1 MTTDIC
7 EARATP
13 SSEDSQTGKQ
23 QQTTKADRSAQA
35 KAGRVVY
42 ENNPMRAW
50 LHPKRTHDEVCPQ
63 QKGRLAIDGCA
74 PARVILLDEGYEALA
89 AAVANGDHPLVG
101 ERFHL
106 ACPSA
111 IRRNS
116 KRGTG
121 IGRGKQNRR
130 TSDHVWLKKAG

>member
-7 EARATP
+7 EARATL
-13 SSEDSQTGKQ
+13 SSEDRKAGEQ
-23 QQTTKADRSAQA
+23 QHATKADDGAQA
-35 KAGRVVY
+35 EAGGMVFEDDSVAARLHAQ
-42 ENNPMRAW
+42 RA
-50 LHPKRTHDEVCPQ
+50 HDEVGSRQP
-63 QKGRLAIDGCA
+63 GRLAIHRGA

-89 AAVANGDHPLVG
+89 AAIANGDHPLVG

-111 IRRNS
+111 IRRIS

-130 TSDHVWLKKAG
+130 TSDHV